1 MLLLTDSL
9 NQDQIACIPFQPMI
23 RNLHFET
30 EADIIF
36 GKAHILLSSEPIK
49 KPEFMANSG
58 CEA

>member
-1 MLLLTDSL
+1 
-9 NQDQIACIPFQPMI
+9 MI

-36 GKAHILLSSEPIK
+36 GKSHILLSSEPIK